1 MNKIY
6 SAILDLIESV
16 KLLTKR
22 VERLE
27 KKIQGPTRLDG
38 SE

>member
-1 MNKIY
+1 MNKVY

-16 KLLTKR
+16 KLLKMR

-27 KKIQGPTRLDG
+27 EKIQGPTRLDG
-38 SE
+38 PE

>member
-1 MNKIY
+1 MNKVY

-16 KLLTKR
+16 KLLKKR

-27 KKIQGPTRLDG
+27 KIQGPTRLDG
-38 SE
+38 PE